1 MLSCIMIVKMRLHM
15 KHEKKRISEAE
26 RLEQLLKKASKD
38 AAEILASVDPKAAF
52 NRKLMNI
59 LKGR

>member
-52 NRKLMNI
+52 
-59 LKGR
+59 